1 MLYPKEAEQKMYIAS
16 NPLVV
21 MLFGGGA
28 ALKVCFCDHFEAI
41 LFSKFSALK
50 HADSLPNEGGLG
62 WVLTNHTP
70 NKASDFNTIP
80 LRVVTHPNLPSLG
93 KECST
98 LSAGFLSNDGRSE
111 WGTLSRQLQAYSLA
125 PCGRGQNFKLSSA
138 KLRNSGEGSTP
149 AQRRSTC

>member
-1 MLYPKEAEQKMYIAS
+1 MLTNRAPVKAIDFNALPFRAVTHPTLPSPGKERS
-16 NPLVV
+16 TLN
-21 MLFGGGA
+21 
-28 ALKVCFCDHFEAI
+28 
-41 LFSKFSALK
+41 
-50 HADSLPNEGGLG
+50 ADSLPNEGGLG
-62 WVLTNHTP
+62 WVLTNLAP
-70 NKASDFNTIP
+70 AKAIDFNTIP